1 MITNQ
6 AGPQGDS
13 AFSDF
18 LGYVKTMPS
27 GAFAFV
33 MATGVVSVGMKLIDL
48 GAWTTWL
55 SYFLW
60 ACALGGWLFLTFSL
74 VLRAVLHWD
83 DLDHDFGNA
92 ATGFG
97 YFTLP
102 AGTLVVG
109 IRFAAQGLWIWAT
122 VIWLLGATIWLF
134 FAYAI
139 PWLVIERTHHL
150 QRGAKRQTPAYPSAG
165 KPPSVTGPVVGN
177 EDMEGAAAST
187 RSLLSHVNGVW
198 FVWTV
203 STQSVSI
210 LAAFLQ
216 LHYRG
221 GGQEFFTVI
230 AVITWATGLGL
241 YLAVFIAFIMRVI
254 RQGISPVDLDPSLW
268 VVMGALAISCLASGR
283 LVAMDSSVALAAA
296 IRPLA
301 SGTGIFLWGLNTWLV
316 VGLLLLGLW
325 RHLGRGVSF
334 RYVTTL
340 WAMVFPMGV
349 YSVASMTVGS
359 VEKVAII
366 AWFGKVFIWVALVAW
381 TLVAVDWLIV
391 KAGRG
396 GRGAVPMQ

>member
-1 MITNQ
+1 M
-6 AGPQGDS
+6 D
-13 AFSDF
+13 DF

-33 MATGVVSVGMKLIDL
+33 MATGVVSVGMKLTDL

-60 ACALGGWLFLTFSL
+60 ACAIGGWLFLALSL
-74 VLRAVLHWD
+74 ILRAVLHWD
-83 DLDHDFGNA
+83 DLDRDFGNA

-109 IRFAAQGLWIWAT
+109 IRFAAQNLWVWAT
-122 VIWLLGATIWLF
+122 VIWVLGAVIWLF

-139 PWLVIERTHHL
+139 PWLVIERAHHL
-150 QRGAKRQTPAYPSAG
+150 QRGASRVVGEPAPLSEVSPSAD
-165 KPPSVTGPVVGN
+165 PAVGN
-177 EDMEGAAAST
+177 EDMVAAQAST
-187 RSLLSHVNGVW
+187 RNILSHVNGVW

-216 LHYRG
+216 LHYAG
-221 GGQEFFTVI
+221 GWREFFTVI

-241 YLAVFIAFIMRVI
+241 YLAVFIAFVMRVI
-254 RQGISPVDLDPSLW
+254 RQGISPVNLDPSLW

-283 LVAMDSSVALAAA
+283 LAAMDSSVALAAA

-301 SGTGIFLWGLNTWLV
+301 SGAGVFLWGLNTWLV
-316 VGLLLLGLW
+316 IGLLLLGLW

-349 YSVASMTVGS
+349 YSVASMTVGA
-359 VEKVAII
+359 VDKVAII
-366 AWFGKVFIWVALVAW
+366 AWFGKVFIWVALAAW
-381 TLVAVDWLIV
+381 TFVAVDWLIV
-391 KAGRG
+391 KAGRA
-396 GRGAVPMQ
+396 GRAVPVAH